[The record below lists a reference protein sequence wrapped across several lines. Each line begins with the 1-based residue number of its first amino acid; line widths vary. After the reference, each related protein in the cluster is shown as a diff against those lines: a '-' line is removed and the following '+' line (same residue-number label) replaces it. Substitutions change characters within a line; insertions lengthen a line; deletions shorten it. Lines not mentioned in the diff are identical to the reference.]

1 MAASYQVYVSF
12 SGESGEKIQNV
23 GALSETGEYLGEVL
37 NGGGPYDELR
47 GLAVDAGGRLY
58 VANAYKKG
66 SAVDVFSATI
76 NGDGWSRDYLGT
88 LITPKDSKALLH
100 PYGVAFDGKNLFVS
114 SQDTNVVSSYAI
126 SGKKMPKA
134 KTQPVAP
141 YLMKLNKKGGY
152 YDGTFVASADPV
164 TVGKKKPQT
173 PPAVDPKDGGLSME
187 GFDPQTVEQEP
198 HTADASDEALP
209 AKQQARH
216 SVRGIAFAGKRL
228 YVADQAK
235 DRVGVY
241 GHKSG
246 TFHGWIDATADT
258 SANPNAMDKPVG
270 IAVNP
275 ANGQIY
281 VGSPKNEAIFAY
293 DPSTSVLS
301 LVISSATSS
310 TTGHLPSA
318 ADALQDL
325 SGLSFTPDG
334 STLIFGSRKQ
344 MQLYALN
351 LATGELANFGAQLE
365 DAPECVLVV
374 SL

>member
-12 SGESGEKIQNV
+12 SGESGQEIQNV
-23 GALSETGEYLGEVL
+23 GALSSSGEYLGEVL
-37 NGGGPYDELR
+37 GSNEEGPYDELR
-47 GLAVDAGGRLY
+47 GLAVDSDGRLY
-58 VANAYKKG
+58 VANAYKTG

-76 NGDGWSRDYLGT
+76 NGDGFSRDFLGT
-88 LITPKDSKALLH
+88 LITPKSTKALLH

-114 SQDTNVVSSYAI
+114 SQDTNVVSSYAV

-141 YLMKLNKKGGY
+141 YLLKLNKKGGY
-152 YDGTFVASADPV
+152 YDGTFVASAEPV
-164 TVGKKKPQT
+164 KIGKKT
-173 PPAVDPKDGGLSME
+173 PPAVDPSKGGLSMS
-187 GFDPQTVEQEP
+187 GFDPTTVAHEP
-198 HTADASDEALP
+198 PAVEAADETLA
-209 AKQQARH
+209 AKSQARH

-228 YVADQAK
+228 YVADEAK
-235 DRVGVY
+235 NRVGIY

-246 TFHGWIDATADT
+246 TFHGWIDTTADT
-258 SANPNAMDKPVG
+258 SANPNKLDSPVG

-275 ANGQIY
+275 ANGSVYI
-281 VGSPKNEAIFAY
+281 GSPKNEAIFAY
-293 DPSTSVLS
+293 DPSTSELS

-310 TTGHLPSA
+310 TMGHLPSP

-344 MQLYALN
+344 SQLYQLN
-351 LATGELANFGAQLE
+351 LSTGELANFGAPLN